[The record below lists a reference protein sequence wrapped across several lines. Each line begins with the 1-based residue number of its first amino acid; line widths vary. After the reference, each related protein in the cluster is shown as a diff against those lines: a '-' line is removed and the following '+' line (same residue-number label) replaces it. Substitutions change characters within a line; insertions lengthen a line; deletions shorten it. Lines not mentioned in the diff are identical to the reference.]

1 MTLKSDAKFEKK
13 LTCGLE
19 IDMKEL
25 GKFSSEH
32 SSLKIGTLMTLKLTE
47 ELCVKTVKNDGK
59 FEEELTCRFKID
71 MDEF

>member
-32 SSLKIGTLMTLKLTE
+32 SSLKIGTLMELFYLNKETYDLKTYRRVMCQDSE
-47 ELCVKTVKNDGK
+47 E
-59 FEEELTCRFKID
+59 
-71 MDEF
+71 